1 MVLKEKVEK
10 LLHEALANNGSLFLI
25 SLTITPDNKIHVVID
40 GDQGVTLNDCV
51 TVSRAI
57 EHQLDRD
64 ETDFSLEVMSP
75 GAFEPIVNTRQ
86 YLKNI
91 GRTLEIETV
100 DGRKAEGKLDKVG
113 ENAIVISWKERE
125 PKPVG
130 KGKIT
135 VKKEKEIEFP
145 DIVKAKV
152 KIKF

>member
-1 MVLKEKVEK
+1 MLKEKVVK
-10 LLHEALANNGSLFLI
+10 LLHEALAENESLFLI

-75 GAFEPIVNTRQ
+75 GAFEPIVNPRQ
-86 YLKNI
+86 YIKNI
-91 GRTLEIETV
+91 GRTLEIEMI
-100 DGRKAEGKLDKVG
+100 DGQKAEGKLDKVG
-113 ENAIVISWKERE
+113 EDTIVISWKERE
-125 PKPVG
+125 PKPLG

-135 VKKEKEIEFP
+135 VKKEKEILFP